1 MSTLKVA
8 NIESQS
14 GGGVSA
20 KISDVGGSP
29 LNNRNKIINGN
40 MRIAQRGTSQ
50 TAAGYGSID
59 RYSLSLSGATATMS
73 QESFTIG
80 QTDVPGAEKYL
91 KLAVTAGNNNSGIFY
106 KVEARDILSAIG
118 GQVTLSYYA
127 KGTSPGGGLG
137 VGILWYDGSSTSPT
151 EDTTV
156 TLTSGWV
163 KYTHTFDVP
172 SISGLTLT
180 NVGAYLEVHW
190 MQLNSDTG
198 TAAYEVNLAQVQL
211 EVGDFASD
219 FEYKSYADDL
229 AGCQR
234 YYWRGNLGA
243 GPIYLG
249 NGANIPV
256 GNGFV
261 LPVTMRT
268 TPAGTVI
275 SNVASQNSGSVADP
289 VENESAD
296 GGTYKCN
303 MTVTAGTVMRVDL
316 CQCDAEL

>member
-29 LNNRNKIINGN
+29 LNSRNKIINGN

-137 VGILWYDGSSTSPT
+137 VGILWYDGSSASPT

-180 NVGAYLEVHW
+180 NIGAYLEVHW
-190 MQLNSDTG
+190 QQLNSDTG

-234 YYWRGNLGA
+234 YYNEA
-243 GPIYLG
+243 GCILTTGTPDRY
-249 NGANIPV
+249 
-256 GNGFV
+256 FV
-261 LPVTMRT
+261 NVNLPVTMRDDPT
-268 TPAGTVI
+268 ISEGAIDSGSGGDLLALNSREGANKSRTHFYQGTDNTQI
-275 SNVASQNSGSVADP
+275 SNAWFIFD
-289 VENESAD
+289 D
-296 GGTYKCN
+296 
-303 MTVTAGTVMRVDL
+303 
-316 CQCDAEL
+316 EL